1 MPSDMAV
8 DTGGG
13 PRQIEPAAAGLADFL
28 PEMLRH
34 DLSSE
39 QLAAIEHAARDWS
52 HARGRRLPVDLRF
65 SLPLPF
71 RGVFVNVM
79 AGSERRSRARRT
91 EERQRRPLAT
101 VGNVMVMTCMV
112 GLLYSALLL
121 AALALSGIVE

>member
-1 MPSDMAV
+1 MPSDIAIGTGQSLQPDPAV
-8 DTGGG
+8 
-13 PRQIEPAAAGLADFL
+13 PAGIADFL

-34 DLSSE
+34 DLSRE
-39 QLAAIEHAARDWS
+39 QVAAIERAAQDWTR
-52 HARGRRLPVDLRF
+52 ARGRQLPVDLRF

-79 AGSERRSRARRT
+79 AGSERRSRARRA
-91 EERQRRPLAT
+91 EERRHRPLAT
-101 VGNVMVMTCMV
+101 VGNVMLMTCMV